1 MDIVTSLLIFSMPK
15 KRKNNTHWR
24 FENPQANAQ
33 DKPYYTIGE
42 VARLFKVD
50 ETQLRYWERHTP
62 LAPKRAA
69 SSGTRLYTQDDLKL
83 VERIR
88 YLLIDKGLS
97 LQAVAEQLQS
107 GGAVDTDLQIREKL
121 WEVRA
126 KVLELKRVVNQ
137 QLNDAKSGDE

>member
-1 MDIVTSLLIFSMPK
+1 MPK
-15 KRKNNTHWR
+15 KRKNTTTHWR
-24 FENPQANAQ
+24 FQSAPENTSSQL
-33 DKPYYTIGE
+33 YYTIGE

-62 LAPKRAA
+62 LAPKRAS

-97 LQAVAEQLQS
+97 LQAVSEQLQS
-107 GGAVDTDLQIREKL
+107 GGAVETDLQIREKL
-121 WEVRA
+121 WEVKA
-126 KVLELKRVVNQ
+126 KVLELKKVVDQ
-137 QLNDAKSGDE
+137 QLHHAKCSDE